1 MEKAGTGLP
10 FGLNDEPS
18 GNRLTIAA
26 TGFEVRRHMTT
37 ASLSGIGESVTQGYF
52 LALFDIKSRYVRS
65 VLGPFWIT
73 LSAMIFIFS
82 IGFVWSFLFKVPLS
96 FQLPF
101 MAMSYTIWIFFQG
114 TMLEATSAFQH
125 GNSYVR
131 DRGANWLTF
140 CFFVY
145 FRHLIY
151 LVHSIGVGIVLM
163 WWFGM
168 GSVEGFIEAIPGLI
182 VFLVFVLLTVLPI
195 AMVSTRFRDIR
206 AIIESSAVMLFL
218 LTPVT
223 WSPTILSERGAG
235 FVQYNPFA
243 QLMAVWR
250 DPMLFDSHA
259 PMWSWFISMTI
270 IIILVIANYISLR
283 RIKNVAFWV

>member
-1 MEKAGTGLP
+1 MNSAS
-10 FGLNDEPS
+10 FDELKS
-18 GNRLTIAA
+18 
-26 TGFEVRRHMTT
+26 
-37 ASLSGIGESVTQGYF
+37 SVVQGYY

-65 VLGPFWIT
+65 ILGPFWIT

-82 IGFVWSFLFKVPLS
+82 IGFVWAFLFKVPLS

-114 TMLEATSAFQH
+114 TMLEATGAFHH

-131 DRGANWLTF
+131 DRGSNWLTF

-151 LVHSIGVGIVLM
+151 LVHSIGVGFVLM

-168 GSVEGFIEAIPGLI
+168 GSIQGAIEAIPGLI
-182 VFLVFVLLTVLPI
+182 VFLIFVLLVVLPI

-235 FVQYNPFA
+235 FVKWNPFA
-243 QLMAVWR
+243 QLMAIWR
-250 DPMLFDSHA
+250 DPMLFDAHA
-259 PMWSWFISMTI
+259 PLWSWSVSLLVIVL
-270 IIILVIANYISLR
+270 LVIANYVSLR
-283 RIKNVAFWV
+283 RIKHVAFWV